1 MSTGSQYLS
10 PSIQK
15 NDKRAKWIII
25 SVSIVVFLVVAS
37 LRYLK
42 MNVNLG
48 FDVHIFAA
56 ANASINATVTV
67 LLIAG
72 LVLVKAKNYK
82 WHKNVMLLAMVL
94 SVLFL
99 VSYIAYHLFSKETT
113 YPQDAPYRSL
123 YFFILGTHIVLAGV
137 ILPFILFTAY
147 RALVSEFP
155 QHKKLARIT
164 WPVWF
169 YVALTGVIVYLM
181 ISPYYTV

>member
-1 MSTGSQYLS
+1 MSQGNYLA
-10 PSIQK
+10 PSLQK
-15 NDKRAKWIII
+15 NDKKAKWIIL
-25 SVSIVVFLVVAS
+25 SVSVVVFLVVAS

-42 MNVNLG
+42 MDIELG

-56 ANASINATVTV
+56 ANASINATVTI
-67 LLIAG
+67 LLILG
-72 LVLVKAKNYK
+72 LVMVKLKNYQ
-82 WHKNVMLLAMVL
+82 WHKKIMLLAMVL

-99 VSYIAYHLFSKETT
+99 VSYIAYHLLSNETT
-113 YPQDAPYRSL
+113 YPKDAPYRSL

-147 RALVSEFP
+147 RALISEFP

-181 ISPYYTV
+181 ISPYYTI